1 MEFDQAKWTPQLKDS
16 PTNFPKNPR
25 NRANSS
31 FIESDNDN
39 ESEPNTKTPAMK
51 KIEKQSSPFTENLT
65 TKFGKLAK
73 KLSIFRSIEVPGVEK
88 KRRKS
93 VVSQT
98 SNINQIALDELTQD
112 VIAANNELKNR
123 SLDYNPTS

>member
-1 MEFDQAKWTPQLKDS
+1 ML
-16 PTNFPKNPR
+16 
-25 NRANSS
+25 
-31 FIESDNDN
+31 
-39 ESEPNTKTPAMK
+39 

-73 KLSIFRSIEVPGVEK
+73 RLSIFWSIEVPGVEK

-98 SNINQIALDELTQD
+98 SNINKIALDDLTQD

-123 SLDYNPTS
+123 SLDYNPTSESDDRSELSNRTDNAET